1 MQDVGATSGPT
12 TVLKKQH
19 LDTRWP
25 WRIVSAESSSHATAE
40 NLPLHTKQ
48 VPPVSCEERAE
59 ILKTLG
65 CRQLASFNEAVS
77 LFSKLDK
84 GMESR
89 AADLSTADIEVL
101 HHERLIEPTNER
113 ANTRSFTVPELAKAR
128 RRWICHPKTFN
139 DHCRLHMEKIQ
150 LPLPTTVMSKVRHRF
165 GRQLDFKAYYH
176 QFSTASAK
184 FIINTT
190 LGNFRLTTI
199 PTGASNCPLLAQLYS
214 LALVEKAFEDYSRRF
229 PENVIVCEVDVYI
242 DNVRVTGNDLPQVD
256 MIVSI
261 IFELAQTFKIV
272 INESLE
278 EVLSSNPTKYE
289 FLGVQFDHGNQTTAL
304 GSKTRSK
311 LLELLQTSFWLQDPT
326 IETCLHAFGLLQ
338 YASMINR
345 SPKADYYYI
354 FKFLRRRVGERLAA
368 RAQIWPST
376 FELWHQWLYNEL
388 NCKDRSWKI
397 APPKTNQI
405 TLFTD
410 ASSYGY
416 GCVAL
421 HSEGMWIH
429 AGRWS
434 HWWASQHINV
444 LEASALLRGL
454 DWLEDKSVDD
464 TSITVRIDN
473 TSVLYCTQK
482 TWSRSWLLNETIGQ
496 IQSHSL
502 WPCVTG
508 VTYVKS
514 EDNLADGPSRGKR
527 RLELENLDHR
537 L

>member
-1 MQDVGATSGPT
+1 MQDFGTAFGPT

-19 LDTRWP
+19 LDTRWA
-25 WRIVSAESSSHATAE
+25 WRIVSPESAKHATAE

-48 VPPVSCEERAE
+48 VPPVSCEERVA
-59 ILKTLG
+59 ILGTFG
-65 CRQLASFNEAVS
+65 CRQLAGFKEAVG

-84 GMESR
+84 GTETR
-89 AADLSTADIEVL
+89 TADLSPADIEVL
-101 HHERLIEPTNER
+101 RRERLIEPTDER

-128 RRWICHPKTFN
+128 RRWICHPKVFN

-150 LPLPTTVMSKVRHRF
+150 LPLPTSVMSKVRHRF

-176 QFSTASAK
+176 QFSTTSAK

-190 LGNFRLTTI
+190 LGNYRLTTI

-214 LALVEKAFEDYSRRF
+214 LALVEKAFDEYSRRF
-229 PENVIVCEVDVYI
+229 PDSVIVCEVDVYI
-242 DNVRVTGNDLPQVD
+242 DNVRVTGNDLTQVD
-256 MIVSI
+256 KIVSI
-261 IFELAQTFKIV
+261 IFELAEAFKIV
-272 INESLE
+272 INESLQ
-278 EVLSSNPTKYE
+278 EVLSSDPTKYE
-289 FLGVQFDHGNQTTAL
+289 FLGIRFDHGNQTTAL

-311 LLELLQTSFWLQDPT
+311 LQELLQTSFWRLDPT

-338 YASMINR
+338 YASMVNS

-376 FELWHQWLYNEL
+376 FELWHQWLYSEL
-388 NCKDRSWKI
+388 HYKDRSWRVTL
-397 APPKTNQI
+397 PKTNQI

-410 ASSYGY
+410 ASSSGY
-416 GCVAL
+416 GCVAI
-421 HSEGMWIH
+421 HSDGMWIH

-454 DWLEDKSVDD
+454 DWLADKSSGDI
-464 TSITVRIDN
+464 SISVRIDN

-482 TWSRSWLLNETIGQ
+482 TWSRSWLLNEIIGQ
-496 IQSHSL
+496 IQLHRM

-527 RLELENLDHR
+527 RFELEKLEHR